1 MGAVMDRY
9 ARIFGAQFEMEVVRQ
24 TGSPIGMLIERQLA
38 EIDEAVEGAL

>member
-1 MGAVMDRY
+1 
-9 ARIFGAQFEMEVVRQ
+9 MEVVRQ